1 VCIFKVKLPLALP
14 FIEEE
19 YQVTDTSHD
28 ERRDFY
34 RINDTVG
41 LHYTA
46 CGYDLPDAD
55 SFSAEIPNEFQL
67 ISHLNS
73 IDMDSSTLLHN
84 IQDASPDVCRYL
96 KIINAK
102 VEALARHIVTIGID
116 DEIKPQAVTLSAG
129 GVCFVSNEKFALDS
143 HIRMSMV
150 LYPSCSG
157 ILTYGKVVRCNPM
170 PDTAP
175 QQYDIALEDVLITE
189 VDRDSLVRHV
199 LQLQSNYLRQSK

>member
-1 VCIFKVKLPLALP
+1 M
-14 FIEEE
+14 
-19 YQVTDTSHD
+19 TDTSHD

-41 LHYTA
+41 IHFTVCDA
-46 CGYDLPDAD
+46 DMPDAD
-55 SFSAEIPNEFQL
+55 NFAAEIPNEFQL

-84 IQDASPDVCRYL
+84 IQDISPDVSRYL

-102 VEALARHIVTIGID
+102 IEALARHIVTIGID

-129 GVCFVSNEKFALDS
+129 GVCFVSNEKLQLET
-143 HIRMSMV
+143 HVRLSMV

-157 ILTYGKVVRCNPM
+157 ILTYSKVVRCEPM
-170 PDTAP
+170 KDTTP
-175 QQYDIALEDVLITE
+175 QQYDVALEYLLINE
-189 VDRDSLVRHV
+189 NDRDALVRHV
-199 LQLQSNYLRQSK
+199 LQLQSNYLRHSK

>member
-1 VCIFKVKLPLALP
+1 M
-14 FIEEE
+14 
-19 YQVTDTSHD
+19 TDKSHD

-41 LHYTA
+41 LHFTV
-46 CGYDLPDAD
+46 CDDDIPDEE

-73 IDMDSSTLLHN
+73 IEMDSSTLLHN
-84 IQDASPDVCRYL
+84 IQDTSPDVSRYL

-102 VEALARHIVTIGID
+102 IEALARHIVTIGID
-116 DEIKPQAVTLSAG
+116 DEIKPQAVMLSAG
-129 GVCFVSNEKFALDS
+129 GICFVSNEKLDLEAN
-143 HIRMSMV
+143 IRLSMV

-157 ILTYGKVVRCNPM
+157 VLIYGKVVRCNVMENTTPK
-170 PDTAP
+170 
-175 QQYDIALEDVLITE
+175 QYDVALEYVLITE
-189 VDRDSLVRHV
+189 NDRDALVRHV